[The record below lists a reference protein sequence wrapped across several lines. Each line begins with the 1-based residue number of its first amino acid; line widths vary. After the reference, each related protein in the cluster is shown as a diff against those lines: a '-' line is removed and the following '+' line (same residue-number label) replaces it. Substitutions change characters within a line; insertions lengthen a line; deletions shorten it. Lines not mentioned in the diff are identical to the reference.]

1 MFSSARVLGYKLLK
15 WSTVVSPLMAGYNC
29 VLPIIVLLCLLDF
42 GGIWHL
48 TNIGFGVVIK
58 QYLSLL
64 HFASLRLKIF
74 QLLINIPKQIFE

>member
-64 HFASLRLKIF
+64 HLQACV
-74 QLLINIPKQIFE
+74 